1 MNTPLKTVTRTLQ
14 IFASV
19 SGYLQVA
26 LIKFSYSAFQEMACH
41 RYAPG
46 QPPGTEVSMSGRR
59 PFREVKLQWL
69 RLLSCDASINDTVA
83 RFAGSK
89 RPVQLAE
96 RLTASCT

>member
-1 MNTPLKTVTRTLQ
+1 
-14 IFASV
+14 
-19 SGYLQVA
+19 
-26 LIKFSYSAFQEMACH
+26 
-41 RYAPG
+41 
-46 QPPGTEVSMSGRR
+46 MSGRR